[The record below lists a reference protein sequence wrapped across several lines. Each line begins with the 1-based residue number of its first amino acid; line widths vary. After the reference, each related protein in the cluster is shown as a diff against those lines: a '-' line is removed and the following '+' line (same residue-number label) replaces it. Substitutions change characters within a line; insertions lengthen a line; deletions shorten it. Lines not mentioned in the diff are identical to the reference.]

1 MNAIE
6 AQRSILDRRKL
17 LSKINGLFPQNNYGP
32 AKREE
37 LLSLVKESFDNG
49 FFEIEK
55 RFCFNKRGLDVLKSN
70 SFLIDQVIRVL
81 FEVATTIA
89 YPRGNPSTAE
99 KISLVAVGGYGREE
113 LAPYSDVDIMFL
125 HPYKKTP
132 YIEQIVEFLLYFLWD
147 LGLKVGHST
156 RSIDDCIRL
165 SKNDLI
171 IETSLLDSRWL
182 WGYQKPYFD
191 LVKVFQETIV
201 NGNGRRFVEA
211 KLKER
216 NRRHEDLG
224 DVRYVLEPNIKDGK
238 GGLRDLQTLFWITK
252 HIYGTSNLSE
262 LIEKGVFLGQDVSRF
277 RKALEFYATVRCNL
291 HYLAK
296 RPEERITFDIQ
307 KTLGEKMQY
316 RDDPIASGVEKFMKD
331 YFLVAK
337 DVGDLTRT
345 LCALLEEQQKKKPL
359 FEILKLGSKNFKE
372 PGLVNDKGR
381 VSIIDQVHLEKNPVL
396 ILKVFYVAQKEML
409 DIHPYALRLISNNL
423 GLVDGVLRDNPEAN
437 QLFLK
442 MLTSPK
448 DPETALR
455 RLNEAGV
462 FGKFILE
469 FGKIVAQMEFSMYH
483 SYTVDEHTIRAIGI
497 LSKIESGKYEHDMP
511 NVTRAMNELQS
522 RTALYFAVFLHDI
535 AKGQQ
540 GDHSVLGSKL
550 AVSLCPRF
558 GLSEEETD
566 TVSWLVREHL
576 TMSNTAFKRDLED
589 PDTIKI
595 FASIVKT
602 VERLK
607 LLTVLTCTDIKAV
620 GPKTWTSW
628 KSRLLRSLYTKTL
641 GHLSGDMVKE
651 NTDFRV
657 QHAKDT
663 LISNLKNW
671 PEKTVE
677 EHIIN
682 CPPKYWLKY
691 DHETHLKHSEAIRRS
706 LLKNDL
712 VHVEHRVNDE
722 FEYSEITVIA
732 PDKIGLFSK
741 IASVLALFGVNVVD
755 AKIITLGDGKVIDS
769 LSFLDGNDK
778 AVTNQKVIKN
788 IINKIEEVLVQNTN
802 LNNEVT
808 KIKKTRR
815 SKRKEAFPVTS
826 RVILDNKTSSEDTI
840 IEVTG
845 HDRVGLLYD
854 ITSALTS
861 LNLKISSAHVTTF
874 GVEAVDNFYVK
885 DKDNRKVKR
894 PQDIAKVKKVVLEAV
909 SKT

>member
-1 MNAIE
+1 MNAIVN
-6 AQRSILDRRKL
+6 QRAILDRRTL
-17 LSKINGLFPQNNYGP
+17 LSKIKGIFPQNNYDP
-32 AKREE
+32 TKRDE
-37 LLSLVKESFDNG
+37 LLSLLKRSFDSG
-49 FFEIEK
+49 FLEIES
-55 RFCFNKRGLDVLKSN
+55 RFDFNKNGLVVLKSN
-70 SFLIDQVIRVL
+70 SFLVDQVIRVL
-81 FEVATTIA
+81 FEVATTLA
-89 YPRGNPSTAE
+89 YTRGNPSTAE

-113 LAPYSDVDIMFL
+113 LAPYSDIDIMFL

-132 YIEQIVEFLLYFLWD
+132 YIEQVVEFLLYFLWD

-171 IETSLLDSRWL
+171 IQTSLLDSRWL
-182 WGYQKPYFD
+182 WGYQKPYLDF
-191 LVKVFQETIV
+191 VKAFQEAII
-201 NGNGRRFVEA
+201 NGNGSRFVEA

-216 NRRHEDLG
+216 NQRHEDLG

-252 HIYGTSNLSE
+252 HIYGTSNLAE
-262 LIEKGVFLGQDVSRF
+262 LAEKGVFLRQDVSRF
-277 RKALEFYATVRCNL
+277 RKALEFYASVRCNL
-291 HYLAK
+291 HYLAR

-307 KTLGEKMQY
+307 KTLGEKMRY
-316 RDDPIASGVEKFMKD
+316 KDGPMASGVESFMKD

-337 DVGDLTRT
+337 DVGDLTRI
-345 LCALLEEQQKKKPL
+345 LCALLEEQQKKRPL
-359 FEILKLGSKNFKE
+359 FEMLKLSTKNFKE
-372 PGLVNDKGR
+372 PGLLNDRGR
-381 VSIIDQVHLEKNPVL
+381 VSLIDQGHLERNPVL
-396 ILKVFYVAQKEML
+396 ILKVFSVAQKELL
-409 DIHPYALRLISNNL
+409 DVHPYALRLISSNL
-423 GLVDGVLRDNPEAN
+423 GLIDDALRKNQVAN
-437 QLFLK
+437 QLFLE
-442 MLTSPK
+442 MLTSPT
-448 DPETALR
+448 DPETTLR
-455 RLNEAGV
+455 RLNESGV
-462 FGKFILE
+462 FGKFVLE

-483 SYTVDEHTIRAIGI
+483 SYTVDEHTIRAIGV
-497 LSKIESGKYEHDMP
+497 LSKIESGAYKNDMP

-522 RTALYFAVFLHDI
+522 RNALYFAVFLHDI

-540 GDHSVLGSKL
+540 GDHSFLGSEL
-550 AVSLCPRF
+550 AITLCPRF

-566 TVSWLVREHL
+566 TVAWLVREHL

-607 LLTVLTCTDIKAV
+607 LLTVLTCADIKAV

-641 GHLSGDMVKE
+641 EHLSGDMLEE
-651 NTDFRV
+651 NTGFRI
-657 QHAKDT
+657 QHAKDI
-663 LISNLKNW
+663 LVSKLKSW
-671 PEKTVE
+671 QKEAVE
-677 EHIIN
+677 THITT

-691 DHETHLKHSEAIRRS
+691 DHETHLRHFEAIRRS

-712 VHVEHRVNDE
+712 VHIEHSINDE

-732 PDKIGLFSK
+732 PDKFGLFSK
-741 IASVLALFGVNVVD
+741 IASVLALYGVNVVD
-755 AKIITLGDGKVIDS
+755 AKIITLGNGKVIDS

-778 AVTNQKVIKN
+778 AVTNKKVVKN
-788 IINKIEEVLVQNTN
+788 IICKIEEVLLENTN
-802 LNNEVT
+802 LNDDVT
-808 KIKKTRR
+808 RIKKNKR
-815 SKRKEAFPVTS
+815 SKRKEAFSVAS
-826 RVILDNKTSSEDTI
+826 RVILDNNTSSEDTI

-885 DKDNRKVKR
+885 DRNNEKLRA
-894 PQDIAKVKKVVLEAV
+894 PEEIAKVKKVVLEAV
-909 SKT
+909 NKT